1 MKRLA
6 YNLQILVVGSVVSML
21 LGVMIFG
28 SYGHHIQLA
37 AAPKVNNS
45 STAMTASDAVQL
57 SVKGTL
63 GSYTWV
69 NTNNGASN
77 PTLSFKTNTD
87 QIIKIQNPTDTK
99 HQLII
104 DQNGKQ
110 LATSGDVA
118 PGSSGEVSFKPITA
132 GTYGYHCLYHPTMMK
147 GVIQVS

>member
-21 LGVMIFG
+21 FGLMISG
-28 SYGHHIQLA
+28 SYGHQIQLA
-37 AAPKVNNS
+37 AAQNLNK
-45 STAMTASDAVQL
+45 ASDAVQF

-69 NTNNGASN
+69 NANTGASN

-118 PGSSGEVSFKPITA
+118 PGSSGQVSFKPITA

-147 GVIQVS
+147 GVIQVH